1 MMEHEHVFTGKDI
14 HEATQNGLRALHL
27 TPEAVHVHVL
37 DEGRRGLFGA
47 LGARPAKVKLTVH
60 GPYILLRFIETW
72 TRLTHLSLQLH
83 AEVRDKRL
91 EVRIEGDDAPYFVG
105 KHGHTIRA
113 LRHLFLTVARQRALH
128 VELDLDV
135 AGYVKR
141 RRGMLMRMAQE
152 KAEKVRQT
160 GRSVRLMPMH
170 ADERRMIHMAL
181 QHDPDV
187 ETYSVGVEPA
197 RYVVIRKRQN
207 RLSSD
212 RKR

>member
-1 MMEHEHVFTGKDI
+1 MMELEHIFTGKDI
-14 HEATQNGLRALHL
+14 REATEHGLRTLNL
-27 TPEAVHVHVL
+27 QPDAVDVQVL

-47 LGARPAKVKLTVH
+47 LGARPAKVKLMVH
-60 GPYILLRFIETW
+60 APYVLLKFIESW
-72 TRLTHLSLQLH
+72 IELTKMSLHLD

-91 EVRIEGDDAPYFVG
+91 ELRIEGDDAPYFVG

-128 VELDLDV
+128 MELDLDV

-141 RRGMLMRMAQE
+141 RRGMLIQMARD
-152 KAEKVRQT
+152 KAEKVKQT
-160 GRSVRLMPMH
+160 GLSIRLMPMQ

-197 RYVVIRKRQN
+197 RYVVIRKRQT
-207 RLSSD
+207 RFSSD